1 MPITRRETDVL
12 RAIGRRLTNDEIAAA
27 LFVSVR
33 TVESHVASLRRKLA
47 ASDRS
52 QLIAVA
58 QGDARR
64 EAEAVTPPNSFVGR
78 DHDVELIERRI
89 GAERMLVLVGP
100 AGIGKSRL
108 ARTVAGRFSGETRV
122 VDLSDVPPADVAR
135 AVADGLGVGSAAGTD
150 LLGQLRLAVSDR
162 TILVVLDN
170 ADRVI
175 ETVVDVASLIVA
187 NGAARALVTS
197 RRRPAGPSAGAVHVV
212 APLPVPAE
220 TDLDAVRQSPAAVL
234 MIDRAIAARP
244 DFGVDERNAG
254 AVASLCRRLDGL
266 PLAIELAAPHL
277 ASMSADE
284 LDRALADH
292 IGLLDPPHAG
302 DRQRSL
308 SAAVEW
314 SLSQL
319 DDGEATS
326 LDAACC
332 TGAPKSLEE
341 LRSIVA
347 SAGARAGESPD
358 VARAVVGLCNQ
369 SLLQPILQVD
379 RPTTYG
385 VLETIRSIIRA
396 RSRPDQQARLRQA
409 HATFHLEGL
418 RRSVERSLAGEAW
431 TYASGPEREA
441 VLDALTWAAANDP
454 DTAAH
459 LLVGIAR
466 RYELAPKLGVLDV
479 SSRVLREHALPEG
492 WATEPL
498 AWAAALINYVDLDL
512 MRQCAE
518 AAADRAATDTERA
531 FGAWAMGCAL
541 GLGGHPQQ
549 AEPHLRR
556 ASDGF
561 QRAGDDR
568 MLGMCAFV
576 AGKIAPDHHVAIR
589 SLEGA
594 LQHFAWA
601 GDQWHVNS
609 VRIVLARRS
618 IQAGERL
625 DDVSRWLDDCEAF
638 AASDPDALRLDHAH
652 ALASRAEL
660 ASMDGPAEHAT
671 QLSLDAAQL
680 FERNGDLRC
689 LSKALLL
696 AARTGDDPCL
706 SLHRARR
713 AVSAAVLQA
722 DPTAQREAVEAVIE
736 HATAAHERRIA
747 DQARGALR
755 RLMEGGKATAAVGSA
770 NSDQLEGYARGPA
783 LVATSNDPMPAEPR

>member
-1 MPITRRETDVL
+1 MPSDERPVASVPITRRETDVL

-175 ETVVDVASLIVA
+175 ETVVDGASLIVA

-212 APLPVPAE
+212 APLPVPVE

-292 IGLLDPPHAG
+292 IGLLDAPHAG

-332 TGAPKSLEE
+332 TGAPKSLDE

-347 SAGARAGESPD
+347 SAGARAGESPN

-418 RRSVERSLAGEAW
+418 RRSVECSLAGEAW

-466 RYELAPKLGVLDV
+466 RYELAP
-479 SSRVLREHALPEG
+479 SSG
-492 WATEPL
+492 SST
-498 AWAAALINYVDLDL
+498 
-512 MRQCAE
+512 C
-518 AAADRAATDTERA
+518 
-531 FGAWAMGCAL
+531 
-541 GLGGHPQQ
+541 
-549 AEPHLRR
+549 RR
-556 ASDGF
+556 GSSGSTPF
-561 QRAGDDR
+561 PRAGR
-568 MLGMCAFV
+568 PSRWRG
-576 AGKIAPDHHVAIR
+576 R
-589 SLEGA
+589 
-594 LQHFAWA
+594 
-601 GDQWHVNS
+601 
-609 VRIVLARRS
+609 RRS
-618 IQAGERL
+618 
-625 DDVSRWLDDCEAF
+625 S
-638 AASDPDALRLDHAH
+638 
-652 ALASRAEL
+652 
-660 ASMDGPAEHAT
+660 T
-671 QLSLDAAQL
+671 
-680 FERNGDLRC
+680 
-689 LSKALLL
+689 
-696 AARTGDDPCL
+696 
-706 SLHRARR
+706 
-713 AVSAAVLQA
+713 
-722 DPTAQREAVEAVIE
+722 
-736 HATAAHERRIA
+736 
-747 DQARGALR
+747 
-755 RLMEGGKATAAVGSA
+755 
-770 NSDQLEGYARGPA
+770 
-783 LVATSNDPMPAEPR
+783 TSTST